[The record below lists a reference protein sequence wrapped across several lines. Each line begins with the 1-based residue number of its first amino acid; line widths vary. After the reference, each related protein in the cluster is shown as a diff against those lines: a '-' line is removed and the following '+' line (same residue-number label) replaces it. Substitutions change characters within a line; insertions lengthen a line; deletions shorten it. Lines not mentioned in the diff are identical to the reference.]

1 MEHPERLGRY
11 AVTGVL
17 GEGAMGVVYQAY
29 DPIIKRPLAIKT
41 IRRALHDG
49 DEAADSFAARFRN
62 EAAAAG
68 RLQHPGIVAVY
79 EYGEDSG
86 GAYIVMEYVDGTSL
100 SKRIAARETFTAER
114 TVDIVSQV
122 LDALHHAH
130 EQGVWHRDIKPGNL
144 ILTPQGRV
152 KIADFGI
159 ARIESAGITQMTAT
173 IGTPGHMA
181 PEQYT
186 GDRIDRRVDVF
197 ATGVLLYQLLTGRQP
212 FSGSHEA
219 VMYQVLNQEPPPP
232 SQVSP
237 VPLAASYDGVV
248 AQALAK
254 RVDDRFATAAA
265 FRRALLDAH
274 AGAQDATRVVGRT
287 AWRPPVGAFVAG
299 AGSGGSGS
307 SGAGAPVTTAP
318 PAVSPISMAPTI
330 ASGSAQLAIWDPHLL
345 HVVELALA
353 VHVGPLARMLV
364 QRAARQR
371 RDLAGLQAFLLPE
384 IGSEEGRL
392 AFSQA
397 MGRIAAAHPEGATQA
412 RRSSAASQP
421 PGSRGG
427 APMPAP
433 GTQTRFFGGSPAAL
447 GQAPGSN
454 VDTSTSP
461 NALTPAL
468 LEHAQKVLTRRIGP
482 IARVIVKKAAN
493 EVDDRERFYARL
505 LDNLDPG
512 ERAAVLE
519 ELRRAP

>member
-1 MEHPERLGRY
+1 MQHPERLGRY

-29 DPIIKRPLAIKT
+29 DPVIKRPLAIKT
-41 IRRALHDG
+41 IRGALHDG
-49 DEAADSFAARFRN
+49 DDAVDSFAARFRN

-79 EYGEDSG
+79 EYGEDAG
-86 GAYIVMEYVDGTSL
+86 GAYIVMEYVDGTSV
-100 SKRIAARETFTAER
+100 SKRVAARETFTPER
-114 TVDIVSQV
+114 AVDIVSQV

-144 ILTPQGRV
+144 IVTAQGRV

-186 GDRIDRRVDVF
+186 GEHIDRRVDVF

-219 VMYQVLNQEPPPP
+219 VMYQVLNQEPAPP
-232 SQVSP
+232 SQVAPS
-237 VPLAASYDGVV
+237 LGGAYDGVV

-254 RVDDRFATAAA
+254 RLDDRFASAAA

-274 AGAQDATRVVGRT
+274 ASVNDATRVVGTGASR
-287 AWRPPVGAFVAG
+287 AAAAPPPGTGSGAFRG
-299 AGSGGSGS
+299 
-307 SGAGAPVTTAP
+307 SGAGTPVMTAP
-318 PAVSPISMAPTI
+318 APGVSPVSMAPTL
-330 ASGSAQLAIWDPHLL
+330 ALGGSQLANWDPHLL
-345 HVVELALA
+345 HIVELALA

-392 AFSQA
+392 AFAQA
-397 MGRIAAAHPEGATQA
+397 VGRIAATHPDGATQG
-412 RRSSAASQP
+412 RRSSAGSHAST
-421 PGSRGG
+421 SRGA
-427 APMPAP
+427 APVPAP

-447 GQAPGSN
+447 GQTPGST
-454 VDTSTSP
+454 VGTSP
-461 NALTPAL
+461 NALTPTV

-482 IARVIVKKAAN
+482 IARVIVKKAAS
-493 EVDDRERFYARL
+493 EADDRERFYARL
-505 LDNLDPG
+505 LENMDPT

-519 ELRRAP
+519 ELRRAT